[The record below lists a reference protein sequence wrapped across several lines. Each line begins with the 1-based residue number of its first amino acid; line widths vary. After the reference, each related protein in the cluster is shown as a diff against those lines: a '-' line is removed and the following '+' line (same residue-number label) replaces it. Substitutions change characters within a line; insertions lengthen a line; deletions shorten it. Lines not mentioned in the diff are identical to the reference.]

1 MLSLIDRPLEKGKNK
16 LRRLD
21 FKKTHKKLVIFTFF
35 FKIQTPCLTDSVIMG
50 KGKHNLAAKS

>member
-21 FKKTHKKLVIFTFF
+21 LKKNTQKTSNFYVFF
-35 FKIQTPCLTDSVIMG
+35 LNPDSML
-50 KGKHNLAAKS
+50 N